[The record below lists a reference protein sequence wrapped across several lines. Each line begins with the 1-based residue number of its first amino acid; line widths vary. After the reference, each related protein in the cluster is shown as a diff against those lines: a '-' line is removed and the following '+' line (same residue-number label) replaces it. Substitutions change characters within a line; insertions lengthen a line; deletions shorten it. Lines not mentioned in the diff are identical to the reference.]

1 MPSMITASILVLGSI
16 AALAVLFSRHTSEAA
31 AMSAEETVTR
41 MQEVSFWQDF
51 FGSTYDHI
59 AAYWGLE
66 LRPQFLGF
74 LAKRVGWFRI
84 FVLRFEQQLFKLAHR
99 IRTNS
104 TLSPKPSE
112 YWQDVHAWKN
122 GNGDGILVHRE
133 TETPETVVAA
143 VLAAP
148 VKKRRASTRKNITA
162 SFALEHV
169 EAVFE
174 DRHL

>member
-1 MPSMITASILVLGSI
+1 
-16 AALAVLFSRHTSEAA
+16 
-31 AMSAEETVTR
+31 MSAKETETR
-41 MQEVSFWQDF
+41 MREVSFWRDF
-51 FGSTYDHI
+51 FGSAYDQTLI
-59 AAYWGLE
+59 YWSLE

-74 LAKRVGWFRI
+74 LAKRVGWFRV

-99 IRTNS
+99 IRTSS

-122 GNGDGILVHRE
+122 GNGNE
-133 TETPETVVAA
+133 MTATVVAIPA
-143 VLAAP
+143 TAP
-148 VKKRRASTRKNITA
+148 IKKRRGPPAQKNITA